1 VPNMLS
7 SRRRTDAT
15 DEYFM
20 AQPVSVT
27 RAPSFL

>member
-1 VPNMLS
+1 MLS

-20 AQPVSVT
+20 AQPVSVMGAAS
-27 RAPSFL
+27 RE